1 MFVLGLFLVWALA
14 DNVSV
19 LLSASAV
26 LKWPIRERT
35 QDFTAPNHLS
45 LLLDNDWQFLRLNCG
60 NLTVVG
66 KPSTIK
72 MLLLN
77 TSAEK
82 ILFRG

>member
-1 MFVLGLFLVWALA
+1 M
-14 DNVSV
+14 
-19 LLSASAV
+19 LLSASVV

-77 TSAEK
+77 TSAE